1 MTKLYKIEQLFTD
14 GWALA
19 DESIHCTGMTQEQA
33 KQKYDDLVNEGVNPK
48 RLRVIR
54 EQ

>member
-14 GWALA
+14 GWELA
-19 DESIHCTGMTQEQA
+19 DELHHCTGMTQEQA
-33 KQKYDDLVNEGVNPK
+33 KQKFDDLVNEGINPK